1 MILLPRIQQARDTL
15 FCNPAIIP
23 VGCLHPGSGSD
34 RKDPHPSTGEGRP
47 GSKGPAAPKSGTAC
61 RPVRLTRQDP
71 QCHQIAAS
79 QGTRE
84 DIAWPWVRK

>member
-1 MILLPRIQQARDTL
+1 MSETEIIYPRKSRELHNALMDSRRWDNFPFRDDDIVIATW
-15 FCNPAIIP
+15 A
-23 VGCLHPGSGSD
+23 
-34 RKDPHPSTGEGRP
+34 
-47 GSKGPAAPKSGTAC
+47 KSGTTC